1 MPKRQPTL
9 HRAYRG
15 TGRIGSTDP
24 FPKHNRLAVLPDP
37 DRTHPHQYA
46 IISRL
51 PLHPHHGLRGYKR
64 GYGENHRDLY
74 AYRFVSWMTAA
85 RVAHEIVA
93 SGRTIW
99 EAGE

>member
-1 MPKRQPTL
+1 MTKRQPTL

-24 FPKHNRLAVLPDP
+24 VPKPNRLAVLPDP
-37 DRTHPHQYA
+37 DRTHPNQYA

-51 PLHPHHGLRGYKR
+51 PLHPHHQLVGYKR
-64 GYGENHRDLY
+64 GYGENHGGLY

-85 RVAHEIVA
+85 RVAHEIVD
-93 SGRTIW
+93 SGRAVF
-99 EAGE
+99 EGGE